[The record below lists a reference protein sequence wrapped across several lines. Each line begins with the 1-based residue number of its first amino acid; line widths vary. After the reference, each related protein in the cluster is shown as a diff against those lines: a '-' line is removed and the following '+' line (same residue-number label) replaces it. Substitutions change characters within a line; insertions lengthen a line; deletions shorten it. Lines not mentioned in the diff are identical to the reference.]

1 VFAAFEIATELLRHP
16 SLAGDAAL
24 PKLREHVDSLLLLAH
39 FRPDMLKHS
48 CRDIAA
54 AAILN
59 AHRVQGTAS
68 SNQLTAITSASVLAC
83 AAHMA
88 TICSSRQA
96 MLADYPTSS
105 LGR

>member
-1 VFAAFEIATELLRHP
+1 
-16 SLAGDAAL
+16 
-24 PKLREHVDSLLLLAH
+24 
-39 FRPDMLKHS
+39 MLKHS

-59 AHRVQGTAS
+59 AHRAQGAS
-68 SNQLTAITSASVLAC
+68 SSDNQLTAVTSASVLAC

-105 LGR
+105 LDR